1 MKKTLLAVLLLLA
14 CVLFAGCSNQNVDI
28 PVVEESQH
36 ELTETMLTE
45 TILWENVLVEEW
57 D

>member
-1 MKKTLLAVLLLLA
+1 MKNLVLAVLLLLA
-14 CVLFAGCSNQNVDI
+14 CMLFAGCSNQNVDI
-28 PVVEESQH
+28 PAMEEPQH
-36 ELTETMLTE
+36 ELTETVLTE